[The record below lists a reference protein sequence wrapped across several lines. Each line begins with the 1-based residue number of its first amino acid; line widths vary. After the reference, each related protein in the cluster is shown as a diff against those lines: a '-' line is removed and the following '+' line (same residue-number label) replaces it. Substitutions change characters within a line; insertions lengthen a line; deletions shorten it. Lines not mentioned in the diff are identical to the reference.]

1 MVFFVADAV
10 AFEDVQK
17 PFPGFVVRQVMA
29 DGRVVDKGARGFGYD
44 NQRNRR
50 TFELAFKGRD
60 EFNRGMPVK
69 VKQQDIGSHFLIIQ
83 AELVQII
90 RVEQKIAHFFEIL
103 VVKLFVDAV
112 VIVQENVA
120 QVLHIV
126 PSLCCCFCVEMPE
139 YLPVFNIMRAWGGFK
154 GGAVLKML
162 RRYFPAAWRWSSVR
176 HRPEQV

>member
-1 MVFFVADAV
+1 MDFKHCVAAVSDGFGKIRTFVRFKIYIKYMVFFVADAV

-44 NQRNRR
+44 NQRNCG

-69 VKQQDIGSHFLIIQ
+69 VEQQDIGSHFLIIQ

-103 VVKLFVDAV
+103 VVKFFVDGV

-139 YLPVFNIMRAWGGFK
+139 YLLMF
-154 GGAVLKML
+154 
-162 RRYFPAAWRWSSVR
+162 
-176 HRPEQV
+176 